1 MVRKVATGTRAAT
14 SAEMRQP
21 IQARAQATI
30 DRVCAVALSL
40 LTEEGWDA
48 FNTNAIAARA
58 GVSGPTVYR
67 YYPNKYVL
75 AAELRRRAEDAET
88 EAALPTIE
96 RLGGSLPLPEAIE
109 AWVHTTAAA
118 RARQPSALLLRSMA
132 TSVPDLA
139 QDDTEVDRIVAA
151 LAAALRRVQS
161 GLTPSEAQTRA
172 RALRTSVDSLI
183 DNAIRSGRLDDDQL
197 GIACEMAAALFR
209 TASTEPTK
217 SGSGQVR

>member
-1 MVRKVATGTRAAT
+1 MRKVATGTRPAT
-14 SAEMRQP
+14 SDEMRQP

-30 DRVCAVALSL
+30 DRVCSVALTL

-67 YYPNKYVL
+67 YFPNKYVL

-88 EAALPTIE
+88 EAVLPTIE
-96 RLGGSLPLPEAIE
+96 RLGGGKPHPEAIK

-118 RARQPSALLLRSMA
+118 RARQPSALLLRSMG
-132 TSVPDLA
+132 TSVPDLR

-151 LAAALRRVQS
+151 LAVALRRAQPR
-161 GLTPSEAQTRA
+161 LTPSEARVRA

-183 DNAIRSGRLDDDQL
+183 DNAIQGGQLDDDQL
-197 GIACEMAAALFR
+197 GIACEMASALFR
-209 TASTEPTK
+209 TASTESTM
-217 SGSGQVR
+217 SGSGQFR